1 MSEYYNEIVTR
12 VKAQKVEIYDRI
24 DMDKKNIVKGLGNQT
39 SIDEYLNLKETLEYE
54 YSLLEQ
60 YSENNS
66 SNKKVYIVMQ
76 SMRNTKNDINKMIEE
91 IQNI

>member
-1 MSEYYNEIVTR
+1 MSDYYNEIVTR

>member
-12 VKAQKVEIYDRI
+12 VKALKEEIYDNI

-39 SIDEYLNLKETLEYE
+39 SIDEYLNLIESLDYE

-76 SMRNTKNDINKMIEE
+76 SMRNTRNDINKMIEE
-91 IQNI
+91 IQNV

>member
-12 VKAQKVEIYDRI
+12 VKAQKIEIYDRI

-39 SIDEYLNLKETLEYE
+39 TVDEYLNLQETLDYE

-76 SMRNTKNDINKMIEE
+76 SMRNTRSDINKMIEE
-91 IQNI
+91 IQNV

>member
-12 VKAQKVEIYDRI
+12 VKALKVDIYDAI
-24 DMDKKNIVKGLGNQT
+24 DVDKKNIVKGLGNKT
-39 SIDEYLNLKETLEYE
+39 SIEEYLDLVETLDYE
-54 YSLLEQ
+54 YSLLQQ

-91 IQNI
+91 IQNV